1 MKSLAEEDSE
11 WFYLQHQNE
20 QGSLFY
26 NYLSAFAAPLLLNNA
41 VINIERRKKWVK
53 FQICSSVLK

>member
-41 VINIERRKKWVK
+41 VINIERRKK
-53 FQICSSVLK
+53 